1 MPPRPL
7 PTPARGVSAGGCRLP
22 RRAGPLTSR
31 WCCGRPIPGAA
42 GPRRTAPGPARPRR
56 SQPSV
61 AGPGSG
67 TGALR
72 AAGPGRKGDR
82 GGPRR
87 RGGGA
92 GRTRCVSR
100 SSPAAGVREPG
111 ACPRSG
117 CWRER
122 MPGSGG
128 HSLRWAVAPGML
140 GSRHRSR
147 ARCHRPAP
155 SVENRGRLHLCRA
168 PSPGRPAPGPPRR
181 QRPRAGPGT
190 GDIVGSVE
198 PCCPWHP
205 RRGRFHSGRRRRRRP
220 PPFLAAEPRDR
231 RERPDSPCA
240 GRPSRWLRTGRGE
253 RAPPGLRAAGGSEPR
268 CARRVP
274 RSRQRSAPGASPST
288 ARPSSARGE
297 LSPRIVLFFFRGD

>member
-1 MPPRPL
+1 MVLRAPHPRGCGA
-7 PTPARGVSAGGCRLP
+7 PTDRTGPRSAQALSALC
-22 RRAGPLTSR
+22 RRAGQRHRGPACSR
-31 WCCGRPIPGAA
+31 ARTKGRPGRAAAA
-42 GPRRTAPGPARPRR
+42 G
-56 SQPSV
+56 
-61 AGPGSG
+61 
-67 TGALR
+67 
-72 AAGPGRKGDR
+72 
-82 GGPRR
+82 
-87 RGGGA
+87 GGGA

-147 ARCHRPAP
+147 ARCHQAAP

-297 LSPRIVLFFFRGD
+297 LSPRIVLFFFSG